1 VQEPLVLKPLWTKQF
16 FVKANSVYG
25 LVAGSGWYDE
35 GSTATLSLQSRTLDT
50 GLGKIAGFAGWS
62 TGDPQSITFSQSDQ
76 YTIESVGGPE
86 EITAV
91 WRSDDTVQLVLIV
104 GAVAAAVIVAFFTFM
119 INVRKRKSVQQAKG
133 VSYGRGVGV

>member
-1 VQEPLVLKPLWTKQF
+1 
-16 FVKANSVYG
+16 
-25 LVAGSGWYDE
+25 
-35 GSTATLSLQSRTLDT
+35 
-50 GLGKIAGFAGWS
+50 
-62 TGDPQSITFSQSDQ
+62 
-76 YTIESVGGPE
+76 VGGPE